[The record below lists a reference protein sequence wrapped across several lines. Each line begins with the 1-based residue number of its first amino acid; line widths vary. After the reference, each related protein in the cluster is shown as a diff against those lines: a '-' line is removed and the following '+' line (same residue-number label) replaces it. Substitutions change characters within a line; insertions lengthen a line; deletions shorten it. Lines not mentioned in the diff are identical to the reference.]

1 VAHEV
6 DWLNGD
12 RRFPGELRLPGVA
25 TVIKVQGKTELK
37 ERCRFDTRYYISSAS
52 LTALKA
58 AEAVRGHWAI
68 ENPLHWVL
76 DVVFKEDQSRLRK
89 GHGAVNMAVV
99 RHFGINLVRH
109 TQIMPPERSGLRR
122 PRKNPAPPR
131 PASIKLRRKMAAWG
145 TGHSHQNPRRPRSL
159 TWIRSPGAL
168 WSMSTACWSTVLT
181 ATKRMVGRLTASA
194 IASASAASVFPRFT

>member
-1 VAHEV
+1 VNRGGLSGLHFAGVGIGIALSAALVSVLLKGHGRIEQRAVAVTHEV

-12 RRFPGELRLPGVA
+12 RRFLGELRLPGVA

-68 ENPLHWVL
+68 EHPLHWVL

-122 PRKNPAPPR
+122 PRENPAPPR
-131 PASIKLRRKMAAWG
+131 PASIKLRRKMAAWD
-145 TGHSHQNPRRPRSL
+145 
-159 TWIRSPGAL
+159 
-168 WSMSTACWSTVLT
+168 TAIF
-181 ATKRMVGRLTASA
+181 TKILAVPAQDNRWG
-194 IASASAASVFPRFT
+194 